1 MASNSNNYNSSAF
14 LHSSHKIY
22 YNLSSLYNEILSTS
36 SPRISCLVGYM
47 FILNLLFPYTF
58 FDVSTE
64 LALLI
69 ISLHSPILIS
79 YILLSMASPIH
90 LVILQ

>member
-1 MASNSNNYNSSAF
+1 MASNSSNYNSFVFISQ
-14 LHSSHKIY
+14 
-22 YNLSSLYNEILSTS
+22 NLLYSVL
-36 SPRISCLVGYM
+36 PLPMKYLQQVYHM
-47 FILNLLFPYTF
+47 FILSLLFPYTF
-58 FDVSTE
+58 FDVSTG
-64 LALLI
+64 LVLLI

>member
-1 MASNSNNYNSSAF
+1 MASNSSNYNSFVFISQ
-14 LHSSHKIY
+14 
-22 YNLSSLYNEILSTS
+22 NLLYSVL
-36 SPRISCLVGYM
+36 PLPMKYLQVYHM
-47 FILNLLFPYTF
+47 FILSLLFPYTF
-58 FDVSTE
+58 FDVSTG
-64 LALLI
+64 LVLLI